1 MNQLLPDFIQP
12 QPDEAF
18 VSDIRKLTE
27 IAVSESGD
35 CMTPE
40 LLEILAGMLV
50 TGALTAT
57 STELEQASL
66 EVKCPE
72 WVSSLLIGLHLL
84 SIIDGELSEKRS
96 YASRVTW
103 MPSARSSINLA
114 MRQYESTTP

>member
-1 MNQLLPDFIQP
+1 MNLLPDFINP
-12 QPDEAF
+12 QPDEGLVAD
-18 VSDIRKLTE
+18 VRKLAE

-40 LLEILAGMLV
+40 LLEILTGMLV

-57 STELEQASL
+57 STELEQASCGI
-66 EVKCPE
+66 KCPE

-84 SIIDGELSEKRS
+84 SAIDGELSEKRS

-103 MPSARSSINLA
+103 MPSARSSINIA